1 MAGKKQ
7 DKWVIDEWD
16 DSLDIKTK
24 EKQDPFSPV
33 PAASE
38 NEDWGLSPDTQ
49 KKESEKKLPGWAV
62 PAACGVCA
70 LILIIV
76 GISLFSRKEDP
87 VPEILQQVVS
97 KLGTD
102 PVQSGTAAGPTVYLT
117 SSPAPATPT
126 PVLITSSPTASPTPA
141 PTIAPSVLD
150 RNEWY
155 GKDLRYY
162 YLQLTDHEKL
172 VFEQIYDGLVRF
184 QSEISFSPCTKTEFD
199 HVLDVIHFDSPEL
212 FHASGAGVHWDGPL
226 GINRFDPDYRMD
238 QATYDRICDHIH
250 GIIDQLKRQ
259 FPAGADDYGK
269 ELLINDYLVD
279 HCEYLIAGDD
289 STAYADACLYYG
301 KSQCSGYARAFS
313 LLLRSSGIKSM
324 DVHSEDHEWNIVR
337 INGNWYHAD
346 STWNDNEA
354 EGKPGGNRY
363 YSWLNVPDRLAK
375 DPDHLIT
382 SISGFTVPECISLQD
397 NYACRE
403 GVFCPAGTTDP
414 ASLLFS
420 GLENK
425 HRSGLNSVIV
435 LFEDPATVAAW
446 DDVWNRFYNVY
457 KGYDWLLY
465 QPGKENCQCTFAV
478 WNSK

>member
-7 DKWVIDEWD
+7 DKWVIEEWD
-16 DSLDIKTK
+16 DSLDAKVK
-24 EKQDPFSPV
+24 EKSDPFLPV
-33 PAASE
+33 SAASE
-38 NEDWGLSPDTQ
+38 DEDWGLSLETQ
-49 KKESEKKLPGWAV
+49 DSKTKKNGSENRLPKWAV

-70 LILIIV
+70 LILIVV
-76 GISLFSRKEDP
+76 GISLFSRKDDP
-87 VPEILQQVVS
+87 GPEILQQVVS
-97 KLGTD
+97 KRKIDPVSTGIATD
-102 PVQSGTAAGPTVYLT
+102 PTVFLT
-117 SSPAPATPT
+117 STPAP
-126 PVLITSSPTASPTPA
+126 VTSSPTSVPTPT
-141 PTIAPSVLD
+141 PTVTPSVLNL
-150 RNEWY
+150 NEWY

-162 YLQLTDHEKL
+162 YQQLTDHEKL
-172 VFEQIYDGLVRF
+172 VFEQIYDGLVHF
-184 QSEISFSPCTKTEFD
+184 QSQIFFSPCTQAEFD

-212 FHASGAGVHWDGPL
+212 FHAPGGGTHWDGVL
-226 GINRFDPDYRMD
+226 GINQYDPDYRMD
-238 QATYDRICDHIH
+238 QETYNRICDHIH

-259 FPAGADDYGK
+259 FPADADDYEK

-301 KSQCSGYARAFS
+301 KSQCSGYAGAFS
-313 LLLRSSGIKSM
+313 LLLRTSGIASM
-324 DVHSEDHEWNIVR
+324 NVHSEEHEWNIVR

-346 STWNDNEA
+346 STWNDNEV

-375 DPDHLIT
+375 DPDHLIS
-382 SISGFTVPECISLQD
+382 SISDFTVPACLSLRD

-403 GVFCPAGTTDP
+403 GVFCPAGTDDP

-420 GLENK
+420 GVENK

-435 LFEDPATVAAW
+435 LFEDPATVAGW
-446 DDVWNRFYNVY
+446 NDVWDRFYNVY

-465 QPGKENCQCTFAV
+465 QPEAENCQCAFAV
-478 WNSK
+478 RNNQ